1 MIFHGIKFAA
11 IYMKSKPIN
20 CCSKTKTSFFVFSQK
35 IYMAIWYFGL
45 SLYNGG
51 FICAINNYFTGKI
64 FYIYT
69 IGHYKLYMI
78 GFQSQNMKLVLNFEY
93 LGLGLRSTF

>member
-1 MIFHGIKFAA
+1 
-11 IYMKSKPIN
+11 
-20 CCSKTKTSFFVFSQK
+20 
-35 IYMAIWYFGL
+35 MAIWYFGL

-69 IGHYKLYMI
+69 IGH
-78 GFQSQNMKLVLNFEY
+78 
-93 LGLGLRSTF
+93 